1 MNIPYLPSAS
11 IVVGEYRPQ
20 VVIVQNERSEVRAA
34 DILQVRP
41 LVSVVNKRTI
51 THHFMME
58 KELLRRNFAR
68 CNIKKLLDG
77 Q

>member
-11 IVVGEYRPQ
+11 IIVGEYRPQ
-20 VVIVQNERSEVRAA
+20 VVIVRNERSEVRAA
-34 DILQVRP
+34 DILQVP
-41 LVSVVNKRTI
+41 LVSVVDKRTI
-51 THHFMME
+51 THDFMME
-58 KELLRRNFAR
+58 KELLRRSFGR

>member
-11 IVVGEYRPQ
+11 IIVGEYRPQ

-34 DILQVRP
+34 DILQVP
-41 LVSVVNKRTI
+41 LVSVVDKRTI
-51 THHFMME
+51 THDFMME
-58 KELLRRNFAR
+58 KELLRRSFGR